1 MSKGN
6 KSIDELD
13 VSGNVETLLK
23 EYRIPI
29 RLAIRPAELIPMG
42 KRFVI
47 RNIGEY
53 EIRFV
58 EIQIGCTR
66 GDLFQSD
73 HTGAQLY
80 KHNRGIAVTWQ

>member
-1 MSKGN
+1 MSKSN

-13 VSGNVETLLK
+13 VSGNVEKLLK

-29 RLAIRPAELIPMG
+29 RLAIRHAELIPMG
-42 KRFVI
+42 KNVVI

-66 GDLFQSD
+66 
-73 HTGAQLY
+73 
-80 KHNRGIAVTWQ
+80 R